1 MIVQKINVVPMR
13 HAAGDIAGHLCTMY
27 EQDFS
32 TFVHYIVNAELWTVV
47 IDFL

>member
-1 MIVQKINVVPMR
+1 MR
-13 HAAGDIAGHLCTMY
+13 HAAGDVVGHSYTMY

-32 TFVHYIVNAELWTVV
+32 TFVHYIVNGELWTVV